1 MGVSKNSYWRKNLL
15 NSDKAQKELH
25 EEYESCEKEVWQEA
39 KENAKV
45 SKDEALE
52 DDNDKKE
59 NTREDIVPALQ
70 FILIIVAATIISVF
84 LINFAH

>member
-25 EEYESCEKEVWQEA
+25 EEYENYEEEVLQQVKANGKAGKEET
-39 KENAKV
+39 
-45 SKDEALE
+45 LG
-52 DDNDKKE
+52 DNNDQKE
-59 NTREDIVPALQ
+59 NTREYIVPALQ
-70 FILIIVAATIISVF
+70 FIFIMIAATIISVF

>member
-25 EEYESCEKEVWQEA
+25 EEYENYEEEVWQEA

-45 SKDEALE
+45 GKEETLG
-52 DDNDKKE
+52 DNNDQKE
-59 NTREDIVPALQ
+59 NTREYIVPALQ

>member
-25 EEYESCEKEVWQEA
+25 EEYENCEEEVLQQAKANGKAGKE
-39 KENAKV
+39 
-45 SKDEALE
+45 EALG
-52 DDNDKKE
+52 DNNDQKE
-59 NTREDIVPALQ
+59 NTREYIVPALQ
-70 FILIIVAATIISVF
+70 FIFIMIAATIISVF